1 VNLLA
6 ELATASVRI
15 PIGGRIWLDADITA
29 PSDAIGVV
37 LFAHGSGSSRQSP
50 RNRFV
55 ARELVSRR
63 FTTVLADLLTAEE
76 EKVDARTGAFRFHIR
91 LLAHR
96 VIRMIDWAGSYGPLA
111 GLPIGLFGASTGAA
125 AALDAAAARPELVR
139 AVVSR
144 GGRPDL
150 AAGLA
155 HVTSPALL
163 IVGERDPAV
172 LKLNAEALRHLGGV
186 KQLEVVPRATHLF
199 EEPGALEEVTTLA
212 ATWFERYLS

>member
-1 VNLLA
+1 MTLLA

-29 PSDAIGVV
+29 PAGARGVV
-37 LFAHGSGSSRQSP
+37 LFAHGSGSSRRSP

-55 ARELVSRR
+55 AGELVARR

-76 EKVDARTGAFRFHIR
+76 EKVDSRTGALRFHIR

-96 VIRMIDWAGSYGPLA
+96 VVRMIDWAGSYGPLA

-125 AALDAAAARPELVR
+125 AALDAAAARPETVR

-150 AAGLA
+150 AANLD
-155 HVTSPALL
+155 HVTTPALL
-163 IVGERDPAV
+163 IVGENDPAV
-172 LKLNAEALRHLGGV
+172 LKLNGEALRHLQGV

-199 EEPGALEEVTTLA
+199 EEPGAIEEMSLLA
-212 ATWFERYLS
+212 ATWFERYLT